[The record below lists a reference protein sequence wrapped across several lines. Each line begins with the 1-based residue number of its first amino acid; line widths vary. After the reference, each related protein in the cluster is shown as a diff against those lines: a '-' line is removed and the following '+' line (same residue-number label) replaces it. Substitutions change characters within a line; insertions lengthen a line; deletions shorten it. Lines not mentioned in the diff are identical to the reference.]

1 MTTLRRRL
9 ANLLQL
15 SWGDRWLLAETFVL
29 LGLTRLAINV
39 VPLRRLAPW
48 FGSQSQE
55 TPAEISPVQMHEA
68 ERIAWA
74 VRTVSPHTPWQ
85 SNCYPQ
91 AFTAKLLL
99 RRKQIPSTLYLGAA
113 LRPTGPGQAA
123 AAPAMTAHAWLRCG
137 PVYVTGGRG
146 QDTYTILTVFG
157 A

>member
-9 ANLLQL
+9 AKLYHL
-15 SWGDRWLLAETFVL
+15 SWGDRWLLVETYIL
-29 LGLTRLAINV
+29 LGLARLAINI

-48 FGSQSQE
+48 FGTQSQE
-55 TPAEISPVQMHEA
+55 TPGEISPVQLHEA

-74 VRTVSPHTPWQ
+74 VRSVSPHTPWQ

-99 RRKQIPSTLYLGAA
+99 RRKQIPSTLYLGATI
-113 LRPTGPGQAA
+113 RQNTVGQ
-123 AAPAMTAHAWLRCG
+123 PATTSAITAHAWLRCG
-137 PVYVTGGRG
+137 SLYVTGGRG
-146 QDTYTILTVFG
+146 HDTYAVLAFFG

>member
-1 MTTLRRRL
+1 MTIRRRRL
-9 ANLLQL
+9 AKLYHL
-15 SWGDRWLLAETFVL
+15 SWQDRWLLAESYVL
-29 LGLTRLAINV
+29 LGLARLAINL

-55 TPAEISPVQMHEA
+55 TPAEITPANLHEA

-74 VRTVSPHTPWQ
+74 VRTASHHTPWQ

-113 LRPTGPGQAA
+113 LHPNTAGQTVAT
-123 AAPAMTAHAWLRCG
+123 PAMTAHAWLRCG
-137 PVYVTGGRG
+137 PLYVTGGRG
-146 QDTYTILTVFG
+146 QDTYTVLAVFG

>member
-1 MTTLRRRL
+1 MSPLRRRL
-9 ANLLQL
+9 AKLQHL
-15 SWGDRWLLAETFVL
+15 SWGDRWLLAQTYFL
-29 LGLTRLAINV
+29 LGLARLAINI

-48 FGSQSQE
+48 FGAQSQE
-55 TPAEISPVQMHEA
+55 TPAEIAPAQMREA
-68 ERIAWA
+68 DRIAWA

-113 LRPTGPGQAA
+113 LHPNTPGQTA

-137 PVYVTGGRG
+137 PLYVTGGRG
-146 QDTYTILTVFG
+146 QDTYAVLAVFG

>member
-1 MTTLRRRL
+1 M
-9 ANLLQL
+9 
-15 SWGDRWLLAETFVL
+15 
-29 LGLTRLAINV
+29 GLTRLAINI

-48 FGSQSQE
+48 FGTQAQE
-55 TPAEISPVQMHEA
+55 TPAEISPAHLHEA

-74 VRTVSPHTPWQ
+74 VRTVSRHTPWQ

-113 LRPTGPGQAA
+113 LRQNSTGQLAE
-123 AAPAMTAHAWLRCG
+123 APAITAHAWLRCG
-137 PVYVTGGRG
+137 PLYVTGGRG
-146 QDTYTILTVFG
+146 HDTYAVLAVFG

>member
-1 MTTLRRRL
+1 MTTLHRRL
-9 ANLLQL
+9 ANLLHL
-15 SWGDRWLLAETFVL
+15 SWGDRWLLAETFIL
-29 LGLTRLAINV
+29 LGLARLAINL

-55 TPAEISPVQMHEA
+55 TPAEITPANLHEA

-74 VRTVSPHTPWQ
+74 VHTVSRHTPWK

-99 RRKQIPSTLYLGAA
+99 RRKRIPSTLYLGAA
-113 LRPTGPGQAA
+113 LHPNTAGQTVAT
-123 AAPAMTAHAWLRCG
+123 PAMTAHAWLRCG
-137 PVYVTGGRG
+137 PLYVTGGRG
-146 QDTYTILTVFG
+146 QDTYTVLAVFG

>member
-9 ANLLQL
+9 AKLYHL
-15 SWGDRWLLAETFVL
+15 SWPDRWLLAEAYVL
-29 LGLTRLAINV
+29 LGLARLAINL
-39 VPLRRLAPW
+39 VPLRRLAPL

-74 VRTVSPHTPWQ
+74 VRTASHYTPWQ

-99 RRKQIPSTLYLGAA
+99 RRKQISSTLYLGAA
-113 LRPTGPGQAA
+113 LHPNAAGQTVAT
-123 AAPAMTAHAWLRCG
+123 PAMTAHAWLRCG
-137 PVYVTGGRG
+137 PLYVTGGRG
-146 QDTYTILTVFG
+146 QDTYTVLAIFG
-157 A
+157 K